1 QLIAGFFNWG
11 LLGVLNTQVYHYHT
25 YFPTD
30 PWSFKLM
37 VYGTLIFEW
46 VHTGLITSGMMTI
59 FVYDFGNPEPALE
72 THNTWFSGPIMCG
85 LMSMLVQM
93 FFAWRIYMF
102 SKSYWMS
109 GAIVMISLVQG
120 TFAIVAGVMV
130 RTSDARIAY
139 KVWISVA
146 AAVDIVIAIIMT
158 ILLLRRRSVDS
169 VSTALVNRTVRL
181 VVETG
186 TLTGE

>member
-1 QLIAGFFNWG
+1 MITGQMNLLAGPELIAGFFNWG
-11 LLGVLNTQVYHYHT
+11 LLGVLNTQVY
-25 YFPTD
+25 

-120 TFAIVAGVMV
+120 TFAIVAGVMLKSITRV
-130 RTSDARIAY
+130 EDVLHGAVFSLIV
-139 KVWISVA
+139 VWISVA
-146 AAVDIVIAIIMT
+146 AAVDIVNAIIMT
-158 ILLLRRRSVDS
+158 ILGSG
-169 VSTALVNRTVRL
+169 N
-181 VVETG
+181 
-186 TLTGE
+186 